1 MKFEN
6 SPLSERFSF
15 SKLELPFGNFFLCEN
30 FIISE
35 IYEGVH
41 FDMDKII
48 FAAKE
53 IIAFYGE
60 DAKLAYISNRTN
72 SYSTDPQDWAN
83 ITANSN
89 QLVATAIVS
98 YNQMG
103 RLNANLEKHFSKLE
117 MHICYSLEEAV
128 TWVNSLK
135 VLA

>member
-1 MKFEN
+1 
-6 SPLSERFSF
+6 
-15 SKLELPFGNFFLCEN
+15 
-30 FIISE
+30 
-35 IYEGVH
+35 
-41 FDMDKII
+41 MDKII